1 MFVQKSI
8 KIFFLFLSFCIV
20 SCMDR
25 DEKRIMELISEWEG
39 KSIRFPSNFYF
50 TRSISDTVQW
60 SLNNVPYKILSYV
73 DSAGCMSCKLQ
84 LSSWKNFVGQLDSIC
99 QDKAAVLL
107 FLHPKKVK
115 DIRPI
120 LISNNFDYPVCI
132 DVNDSLN
139 KLNHFPSDMAF
150 QTFLLDKDNKVL
162 AIGNPVLNPKV
173 KELYLKIIQGKPL
186 QDDSKDKQVMT
197 TVSLEATVFSMGDFA
212 WQEERQGTF
221 RLKNTGEK
229 PLVIQDIV
237 TSCGCLTVDYSQ
249 EPVMPGKEAVIGVTY
264 KADSPGYFNKVV
276 TVYCNAED
284 SPIRLR
290 VNGNA
295 Q

>member
-1 MFVQKSI
+1 MRFRQILVLMP
-8 KIFFLFLSFCIV
+8 FLFLS
-20 SCMDR
+20 CMDSTR
-25 DEKRIMELISEWEG
+25 PQIADIVEEWYG
-39 KSIRFPSNFYF
+39 KTLSLPSNLKFVLYDKEV
-50 TRSISDTVQW
+50 TSLLQNKWDYAVVSYTDSI
-60 SLNNVPYKILSYV
+60 
-73 DSAGCMSCKLQ
+73 GCTSCKLQ
-84 LSSWKNFVGQLDSIC
+84 LNRWKDLINVFDSLYSQKVTFIFVMHPFDRKELVQLLKEY
-99 QDKAAVLL
+99 Q
-107 FLHPKKVK
+107 
-115 DIRPI
+115 
-120 LISNNFDYPVCI
+120 FDYPVCI
-132 DVNDSLN
+132 DEDNLFD
-139 KLNHFPSDMAF
+139 KRNHVPKNNMF
-150 QTFLLDKDNKVL
+150 QTFLLDKNSEIL

-173 KELYLKIIQGKPL
+173 KTLYQEIIQGGSL
-186 QDDSKDKQVMT
+186 QDDSEDKQVMT

-229 PLVIQDIV
+229 PLVIQDVV

>member
-1 MFVQKSI
+1 MYIKGYIASLIVLGCLSSCNSEDKNVFKQLVQEWDGKV
-8 KIFFLFLSFCIV
+8 LSFPSQSV
-20 SCMDR
+20 FTS
-25 DEKRIMELISEWEG
+25 LG
-39 KSIRFPSNFYF
+39 K
-50 TRSISDTVQW
+50 DTVDFFP
-60 SLNNVPYKILSYV
+60 NATYKIVSYV
-73 DSAGCMSCKLQ
+73 DSVGCMSCKLQ
-84 LSSWKNFVGQLDSIC
+84 LYKWKDFINRL
-99 QDKAAVLL
+99 QDVPVL
-107 FLHPKKVK
+107 FYMHPKKV
-115 DIRPI
+115 DELQYI
-120 LISNNFDYPVCI
+120 LEKNFFDYPVCI

-139 KLNHFPSDMAF
+139 KLNHFPTEMEF
-150 QTFLLDKDNKVL
+150 QTFLLDKNNKVV
-162 AIGNPVLNPKV
+162 AMGNPVLNPKV

-186 QDDSKDKQVMT
+186 WDDGEDKQVMT
-197 TVSLEATVFSMGDFA
+197 TVSLESTVLSMGDFS

-229 PLVIQDIV
+229 PLVMQDVV

-290 VNGNA
+290 VSGNA
-295 Q
+295 LEKG

>member
-1 MFVQKSI
+1 MYKLL
-8 KIFFLFLSFCIV
+8 LFLGTILSLL
-20 SCMDR
+20 SCMDSR
-25 DEKRIMELISEWEG
+25 EKEVMTLLNEWVGKEILYPKNLLICNDSSG
-39 KSIRFPSNFYF
+39 N
-50 TRSISDTVQW
+50 
-60 SLNNVPYKILSYV
+60 SLESKYKVFIYT
-73 DSAGCMSCKLQ
+73 DSLGCVSCKLNLAKWRTFISMVDSVAPGNVRALFVFQ
-84 LSSWKNFVGQLDSIC
+84 PKRINELRMLLKNENFSYSLYI
-99 QDKAAVLL
+99 DKDDQ
-107 FLHPKKVK
+107 F
-115 DIRPI
+115 
-120 LISNNFDYPVCI
+120 
-132 DVNDSLN
+132 N
-139 KLNHFPSDMAF
+139 KLNHFPSKMEF

-162 AIGNPVLNPKV
+162 AIGNPVLNPAV

-197 TVSLEATVFSMGDFA
+197 TVSLEATALSMSDFA

-249 EPVMPGKEAVIGVTY
+249 EPVMPGKEAVLRMTY

-276 TVYCNAED
+276 TVYCNVED

-290 VNGNA
+290 VSGNVLEKG
-295 Q
+295 

>member
-1 MFVQKSI
+1 MYKLL
-8 KIFFLFLSFCIV
+8 LFLGTILSLL
-20 SCMDR
+20 SCMDSR
-25 DEKRIMELISEWEG
+25 EKEVMTLLNEWVGKEILYPKNLLICNDSSG
-39 KSIRFPSNFYF
+39 N
-50 TRSISDTVQW
+50 
-60 SLNNVPYKILSYV
+60 SLESKYKVFIYT
-73 DSAGCMSCKLQ
+73 DSLGCVSCKLNLAKWRTFISMVDSVAPGNVRALFVFQ
-84 LSSWKNFVGQLDSIC
+84 PKRINELRMLLKNENFSYSLYI
-99 QDKAAVLL
+99 DKDDQ
-107 FLHPKKVK
+107 F
-115 DIRPI
+115 
-120 LISNNFDYPVCI
+120 
-132 DVNDSLN
+132 N
-139 KLNHFPSDMAF
+139 KLNHFPSKMEF

-197 TVSLEATVFSMGDFA
+197 TVSLESTVLSMGDFS

-249 EPVMPGKEAVIGVTY
+249 EPVMPGKEAVLRMTY

-276 TVYCNAED
+276 TVYCNVED

-290 VNGNA
+290 VSGNA
-295 Q
+295 LEKG

>member
-1 MFVQKSI
+1 MYKLL
-8 KIFFLFLSFCIV
+8 LFLGTILSLL
-20 SCMDR
+20 SCMDSR
-25 DEKRIMELISEWEG
+25 EKEVMTLLNEWVGKEILYPKNLLICNDSSG
-39 KSIRFPSNFYF
+39 N
-50 TRSISDTVQW
+50 
-60 SLNNVPYKILSYV
+60 SLESKYKVFIYT
-73 DSAGCMSCKLQ
+73 DSLGCVSCKLNLAKWRTFISMVDSVAPGNVRALFVFQ
-84 LSSWKNFVGQLDSIC
+84 PKRINELRMLLKNENFSYPLYI
-99 QDKAAVLL
+99 DKDDQ
-107 FLHPKKVK
+107 F
-115 DIRPI
+115 
-120 LISNNFDYPVCI
+120 
-132 DVNDSLN
+132 N
-139 KLNHFPSDMAF
+139 KLNHFPSEMEF

-197 TVSLEATVFSMGDFA
+197 TVSLEATALSMSDFA

-276 TVYCNAED
+276 TVYCNTED
-284 SPIRLR
+284 APIKLR
-290 VNGNA
+290 VSGNA
-295 Q
+295 VK

>member
-1 MFVQKSI
+1 MYKLL
-8 KIFFLFLSFCIV
+8 LFLGTILSLL
-20 SCMDR
+20 SCMDSR
-25 DEKRIMELISEWEG
+25 EKEVMTLLNEWVGKEILYPKNLLICNDSSG
-39 KSIRFPSNFYF
+39 N
-50 TRSISDTVQW
+50 
-60 SLNNVPYKILSYV
+60 SLESKYKVFIYT
-73 DSAGCMSCKLQ
+73 DSLGCVSCKLNLAKWRTFISMVDSVAPGNVRALFVFQ
-84 LSSWKNFVGQLDSIC
+84 PKRINELRMLLKNENFSYSLYI
-99 QDKAAVLL
+99 DKDDQ
-107 FLHPKKVK
+107 F
-115 DIRPI
+115 
-120 LISNNFDYPVCI
+120 
-132 DVNDSLN
+132 N
-139 KLNHFPSDMAF
+139 KLNHFPSKMEF

-197 TVSLEATVFSMGDFA
+197 TVSLEATALSMSDFS

-249 EPVMPGKEAVIGVTY
+249 EPVMPGKEVVLRMTY

-276 TVYCNAED
+276 TVYCNAEN
-284 SPIRLR
+284 SPIKLR
-290 VNGNA
+290 VSGNA
-295 Q
+295 E

>member
-1 MFVQKSI
+1 MYIKGYIASLIVLGCLSSCNSEDKNVFKQLVQEWDGKV
-8 KIFFLFLSFCIV
+8 LSFPSQSV
-20 SCMDR
+20 FTS
-25 DEKRIMELISEWEG
+25 LG
-39 KSIRFPSNFYF
+39 K
-50 TRSISDTVQW
+50 DTVDFFP
-60 SLNNVPYKILSYV
+60 NATYKIVSYV
-73 DSAGCMSCKLQ
+73 DSVGCMSCKLQ
-84 LSSWKNFVGQLDSIC
+84 LYKWKDFINRL
-99 QDKAAVLL
+99 QDVPVL
-107 FLHPKKVK
+107 FYMHPKKV
-115 DIRPI
+115 DELQYI
-120 LISNNFDYPVCI
+120 LEKNFFDYPVCI

-139 KLNHFPSDMAF
+139 KLNHFPTEMEF
-150 QTFLLDKDNKVL
+150 QTFLLDKNNKVV
-162 AIGNPVLNPKV
+162 AMGNPVLNPKV

-186 QDDSKDKQVMT
+186 WDDGEDKQVMT
-197 TVSLEATVFSMGDFA
+197 TVSLESTVLSMGDFS

-229 PLVIQDIV
+229 PLVIQDVV

-290 VNGNA
+290 VSGNA
-295 Q
+295 LEKG

>member
-1 MFVQKSI
+1 MYKLL
-8 KIFFLFLSFCIV
+8 LFLGTILSLL
-20 SCMDR
+20 SCMDSR
-25 DEKRIMELISEWEG
+25 EKEVMTLLNEWVGKEILYPKNLLICNDSSG
-39 KSIRFPSNFYF
+39 N
-50 TRSISDTVQW
+50 
-60 SLNNVPYKILSYV
+60 SLESKYKVFIYT
-73 DSAGCMSCKLQ
+73 DSLGCVSCKLNLAKWRTFISMVDSVAPGNVRALFVFQ
-84 LSSWKNFVGQLDSIC
+84 PKRINELRMLLKNENFSYPLYI
-99 QDKAAVLL
+99 DKDDQ
-107 FLHPKKVK
+107 F
-115 DIRPI
+115 
-120 LISNNFDYPVCI
+120 
-132 DVNDSLN
+132 N
-139 KLNHFPSDMAF
+139 KLNHFPSEMEF

-197 TVSLEATVFSMGDFA
+197 TVSLEATALSMSDFA

-276 TVYCNAED
+276 TVYCNVED

-290 VNGNA
+290 VSGNA
-295 Q
+295 LEKG